1 MSQSDWTLYVKTH
14 CPWCHEAI
22 AYLREHGYDFR
33 EVDVNRDSAAYGE
46 MRERSGQ
53 SKTPTLFIESTGQML
68 PDFDVDQLE
77 AFLKK
82 NDLLK
87 KAA

>member
-1 MSQSDWTLYVKTH
+1 MSQSDWTLYVKTR
-14 CPWCHEAI
+14 CPWCHEAMD
-22 AYLREHGYDFR
+22 YMRKHGYDFR
-33 EVDVNRDSAAYGE
+33 EVDVSRDAAAYSE
-46 MRERSGQ
+46 MQKRSGQ
-53 SKTPTLFIESTGQML
+53 TKTPTLFIEGTGQML

-77 AFLKK
+77 TFLKK